1 MVSLR
6 RDIRFPLEQLR
17 RLALPVGGA
26 TVKAAPFAG
35 IGEAVA
41 IAGFFRLRVALALP
55 TLESGGWGD
64 CPG

>member
-1 MVSLR
+1 
-6 RDIRFPLEQLR
+6 
-17 RLALPVGGA
+17 LPVGGA